1 MFSILGKEIAE
12 AGFYINLER
21 STERKNK
28 IENQINVYK
37 IESLERF
44 NALEDNW
51 KQYSCTKSHLA
62 VLENCIQN
70 GYETVFISED
80 DFDIRDELYYPI
92 SDDKKYF
99 EQQLTEVIYDTK
111 NVDWD
116 IILLGCNPKSFLIP
130 VTENL
135 AQVHKSTGAWAYIIK
150 KRAIKYILEN
160 LNYQKDLLAIDD
172 YLPYMNHKG
181 FKTLCTTP
189 MLIHHSVGLEST
201 LQPNGPVNYDVWI
214 NGSFD
219 KFFYE
224 NISSRKKKFEIERN
238 ITIVITGNYTEN
250 FLFYLN
256 YLLYSLPKDL
266 IKCKF
271 IINYDESSEENHT
284 NRFKLISYLRDKKN
298 EINIELDFITGGS
311 LSSFDNLLKK
321 ITTPFFIFLEHDWV
335 FLNEN
340 KIDFLTL
347 LEVFKK
353 HNFINAVWFSKDDNI
368 SRDSEISE
376 DKNKN
381 VTPFELEKR
390 VEELKLVTTC
400 RWSNNPVM
408 FRTSK
413 MRFWFEEI
421 VKKQTDGFIIN
432 GLQSIEETL
441 IYKYRKEISEHEW
454 EEIRDNWGTFLYGNI
469 GDGPFVAYTDGSKKY
484 QGSLES
490 QSEING
496 KNYIK
501 NNPIEL

>member
-1 MFSILGKEIAE
+1 MVRILGIDIAD

-21 STERKNK
+21 CTERKK
-28 IENQINVYK
+28 KVETQITLYGIEQ
-37 IESLERF
+37 LQRF

-51 KQYSCTKSHLA
+51 TQYSCTKSHLA

-99 EQQLTEVIYDTK
+99 KQKLTDVVYDTK
-111 NVDWD
+111 KVDWD

-135 AQVHKSTGAWAYIIK
+135 AQVHKSTGAWSYIIK

-201 LQPNGPVNYDVWI
+201 LQPRGPVNYDNWI
-214 NGSFD
+214 NGNFH
-219 KFFYE
+219 KFFYD
-224 NISSRKKKFEIERN
+224 NISSRKKNFEIERN
-238 ITIVITGNYTEN
+238 ITIVITGHYTEN

-266 IKCKF
+266 LKCRF
-271 IINYDESSEENHT
+271 IINYDESSEENNT
-284 NRFKLISYLRDKKN
+284 NRFKLISYLRERKS
-298 EINIELDFITGGS
+298 EINIDLDFSTGG
-311 LSSFDNLLKK
+311 LISSFDNFLKK

-340 KIDFLTL
+340 EIDFHTL
-347 LEVFKK
+347 LKSFEK

-368 SRDSEISE
+368 LRGFDIGV
-376 DKNKN
+376 DVNGN
-381 VTPFELEKR
+381 TTPFDKEER
-390 VEELKLVTTC
+390 VNETNLITTC

-413 MRFWFEEI
+413 MKEWFN
-421 VKKQTDGFIIN
+421 GIIKN
-432 GLQSIEETL
+432 EHIGVIHQAQHNIEETM
-441 IYKYRKEISEHEW
+441 IPYYRDVISKNKW
-454 EEIRDNWGTFLYGNI
+454 LEIRDDWGTFLYGNI
-469 GDGPFVAYTDGSKKY
+469 SEGPFVAHTDGSKRY
-484 QGSLES
+484 QGSSKS
-490 QSEING
+490 QPEING
-496 KNYIK
+496 ENYIK